1 MDLKQEGD
9 NQEAI
14 KYLKLV
20 VSNGKTKKYVSEAI
34 YQLALLNENEKNNE
48 EAIKYYKKYINTYKP
63 SDNYYDDSY
72 YNLGMLYYKQG
83 DLEEAQQ
90 AFYSLRAEDPDSMYN
105 NSQVEDIL
113 KER

>member
-14 KYLKLV
+14 KYLELV

-48 EAIKYYKKYINTYKP
+48 EAIKYYKKYINK
-63 SDNYYDDSY
+63 
-72 YNLGMLYYKQG
+72 KQ
-83 DLEEAQQ
+83 EE
-90 AFYSLRAEDPDSMYN
+90 L
-105 NSQVEDIL
+105 
-113 KER
+113 